1 MPTTLN
7 AQARW
12 KVRSQTERRH
22 HGGSTEAK
30 IDPAAVAV
38 PQPGATHLNHWPR
51 STQLHL
57 SDTSRSFSFPAE
69 ESACNEEVEADWQR
83 RYDHERE
90 REKRWSA
97 GEKRGVCFLSP
108 EKERHPIV
116 LWRLQAQERGRE
128 TQRCRQSWIDFSP
141 SVRLTLEDVAIL
153 KMYSKLWLL
162 LSHTMFYSAPP
173 QLLAVWPGVRPRLYL
188 VVGGMQDYVNWAIRW
203 MQLQNNA
210 KVHGNSG

>member
-38 PQPGATHLNHWPR
+38 PQPGAAHLNHWPR
-51 STQLHL
+51 STQLHV

-90 REKRWSA
+90 REKRGEARERREVFVFWARRKRDTWSSCGDFRPRRE
-97 GEKRGVCFLSP
+97 GEKPRDADRVELTS
-108 EKERHPIV
+108 V
-116 LWRLQAQERGRE
+116 L
-128 TQRCRQSWIDFSP
+128 
-141 SVRLTLEDVAIL
+141 L
-153 KMYSKLWLL
+153 KDEV
-162 LSHTMFYSAPP
+162 YSA
-173 QLLAVWPGVRPRLYL
+173 L
-188 VVGGMQDYVNWAIRW
+188 
-203 MQLQNNA
+203 
-210 KVHGNSG
+210 